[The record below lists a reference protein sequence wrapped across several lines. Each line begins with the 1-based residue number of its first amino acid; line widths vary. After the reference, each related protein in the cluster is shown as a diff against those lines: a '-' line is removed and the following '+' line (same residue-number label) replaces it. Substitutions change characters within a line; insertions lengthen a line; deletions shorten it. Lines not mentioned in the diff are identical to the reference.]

1 VTVDQRRVPQQ
12 QRSKQCVEAIL
23 AAARSLL
30 QTDEPAHISTR
41 DVAARAGVS
50 PAVVYRYF
58 ADIDEIVDALL
69 AEHAAIA
76 ESMVAEALARS
87 EHQSIGDVF
96 EFVIRSYLDL
106 YSRRRDLTVAWRSPA
121 LAERQRHIEEPSDRS
136 LALAVGDHLVT
147 RGLLTELD
155 PRHIALLCAHWTT
168 AGALIGLIL
177 RSDEAAK
184 PQLVDELIALAHF
197 FASRY

>member
-1 VTVDQRRVPQQ
+1 MTVEQRRVPQQ
-12 QRSKQCVEAIL
+12 QRSKQCVESIL
-23 AAARSLL
+23 VAARSLL

-58 ADIDEIVDALL
+58 ADIDEIIDALL

-76 ESMVAEALARS
+76 ESMVADALARS

-96 EFVIRSYLDL
+96 ELVIRGYLDL
-106 YSRRRDLTVAWRSPA
+106 YTRRRDLTIAWRSPA
-121 LAERQRHIEEPSDRS
+121 LAERQRHIEDPSDRS
-136 LALAVGDHLVT
+136 LALAVGKHLVAG
-147 RGLLTELD
+147 GLLTELA
-155 PRHIALLCAHWTT
+155 PREISLLCAHWTT

-177 RSDEAAK
+177 RSEEADR